1 MTINCRACGKKKNKF
16 IYTTKKLPEYI
27 WPSTNEK
34 ILKSSCKVSIC
45 KKCGHIQLQ
54 KFSKKKNC

>member
-34 ILKSSCKVSIC
+34 ILKSSE
-45 KKCGHIQLQ
+45 KKLDPPCLLFPCSFQNL
-54 KFSKKKNC
+54 SV